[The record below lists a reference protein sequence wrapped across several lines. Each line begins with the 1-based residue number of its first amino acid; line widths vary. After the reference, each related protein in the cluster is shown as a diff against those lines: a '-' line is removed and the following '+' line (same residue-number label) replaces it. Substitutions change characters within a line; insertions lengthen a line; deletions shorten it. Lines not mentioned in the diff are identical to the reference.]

1 MLLQIALMVQLR
13 PLTGMEFLLT
23 VTGFLLVVAAT
34 AITVRWVVPI
44 NATIHS
50 WNFLP
55 PPSGLA
61 DTTSE
66 MGRLPSSKNCPC
78 LHSIVDAGN
87 RLSPAAGPLEN
98 RETMGRMPVFG
109 TCALS
114 FVLANTCQLFFPAMV
129 AELRIRSLCARC
141 RQLSL

>member
-55 PPSGLA
+55 PPADWQILRQKWAGYHLA
-61 DTTSE
+61 RTVLVCIALLTQAIAY
-66 MGRLPSSKNCPC
+66 LP
-78 LHSIVDAGN
+78 
-87 RLSPAAGPLEN
+87 
-98 RETMGRMPVFG
+98 
-109 TCALS
+109 
-114 FVLANTCQLFFPAMV
+114 
-129 AELRIRSLCARC
+129 
-141 RQLSL
+141 RQAH